1 MKQFKKLFAI
11 VLALVL
17 SLSLVAC
24 TPTGPQGGGEGA
36 WEWET
41 EAEVLAGVTED
52 TIWVGNTAGTTG
64 PLSTIG
70 GPFNY
75 GIQAAFHAYNLK
87 GGFNGKKVALKHYDD
102 GGIPADSATLTGKL
116 IHEDEV
122 FAIVGNFAAACVAA
136 NLDVIKEAE
145 VPMVYAAAGND
156 ILQNDKAVT
165 LADKGVFPVQPLNKT
180 EGRMLLARALAP
192 TADAEG
198 NPLGGLGAKK
208 VGIIYNS
215 DEASKTLYSGIQAEM
230 ANLTATQ
237 TANIFPQEVSG
248 SDYSA
253 AVAAL
258 KAKGCD
264 VVIVAVIGAPYFSA
278 LKAIASAQ
286 YKVAVLTSYNN
297 AAVTTFNDATT
308 GLLLDEYKE
317 VFNYV
322 TLYSQ
327 AWLDISS
334 TTELYNPENK
344 AAGSLYS
351 WYQALY
357 TINGVNYLDVYG
369 GVPNFKN
376 SYWAVAEDLY
386 NYGLTLVDYAGDA
399 DAITAGMTYAFAM
412 SYDAYALAGYI
423 AGDLFCQGLA
433 ALQEAGHA
441 LTRGNYIHIM
451 ETKAFQVAM
460 ANPISFADGARN
472 GVDAFALTS
481 IAVDAQG
488 KVVASTIH
496 GLTSLEEY
504 RALIK

>member
-24 TPTGPQGGGEGA
+24 GVGNQDGGEDA

-136 NLDVIKEAE
+136 NLDVIKDAE

-156 ILQNDKAVT
+156 ILQNDQAVT

-180 EGRMLLARALAP
+180 EGRMLLARAFAP
-192 TADAEG
+192 VVDAEG
-198 NPLGGLGAKK
+198 NPLGGLGATK
-208 VGIIYNS
+208 VGVIYDSN
-215 DEASKTLYSGIQAEM
+215 EASKTLYAGIQAEM
-230 ANLTATQ
+230 ANLAATQ
-237 TANIFPQEVSG
+237 TANVFPQEVSG
-248 SDYSA
+248 GDYGSA
-253 AVAAL
+253 VRAL

-264 VVIVAVIGAPYFSA
+264 VVILAVIGDAYLST
-278 LKAIASAQ
+278 LTAIADAE
-286 YKVAVLTSYNN
+286 YTVKALTSYNN
-297 AAVTTFNDATT
+297 AAVTSFNDEAGATVRP
-308 GLLLDEYKE
+308 EYAK
-317 VFNYV
+317 VFQYV

-327 AWLDISS
+327 AWLDIASL
-334 TTELYNPENK
+334 TYTYNPENK
-344 AAGSLYS
+344 APGSLYNMYEVL
-351 WYQALY
+351 YQYVYGLDLNAL
-357 TINGVNYLDVYG
+357 G
-369 GVPNFKN
+369 GVPGFKAE
-376 SYWAVAEDLY
+376 YWTVAENLY
-386 NYGLTLVDYAGDA
+386 NYGLTLIDYTASQE
-399 DAITAGMTYAFAM
+399 AITAAMNYAYSM
-412 SYDAYALAGYI
+412 SYDSYALAGYI

-433 ALQEAGHA
+433 ALQEAGYA
-441 LTRGNYIHIM
+441 LTRGNYINIM

-460 ANPISFADGARN
+460 ANPISFANGVRN
-472 GVDAFALTS
+472 GVDSFALTAIS
-481 IAVDAQG
+481 VDAQG
-488 KVVASTIH
+488 KVAAATVH